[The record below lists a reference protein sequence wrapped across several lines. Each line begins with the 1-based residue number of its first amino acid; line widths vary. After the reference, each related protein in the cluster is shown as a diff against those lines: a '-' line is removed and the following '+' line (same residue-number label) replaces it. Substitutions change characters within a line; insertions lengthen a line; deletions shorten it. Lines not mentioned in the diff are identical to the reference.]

1 MIRAL
6 GQRFAAFFR
15 ATTPDPLVLAVLL
28 TVVALGG
35 AFALTN
41 SSPAEVIRAWQGDA
55 GFWSLLAFGMQMVLI
70 LVTGHALASAPPV
83 SRLLQT
89 LASRPVSAPG
99 AAAMVSF
106 VAMATGLLNWGLG
119 LIVGAILAR
128 DTGRSLAAR
137 GIPCHYPILA
147 AAGYTGLLCWHGGL
161 SGTAPLMVTSEENL
175 RGFLGPELA
184 ARTGPVPFTET
195 VLSPANLLVSLG
207 LLLLIPALA
216 AALCPRAGDPV
227 EGIDAFAPGPP
238 FVPTAPSRATIPER
252 LEASPWVA
260 ALIVI
265 PLLAAVGLWMSD
277 VGITQLDPNALN
289 LLFLALGIG
298 LHGSLRQYGAAV
310 HDAVSGASGIVL
322 QFPFYAG
329 IMGVMRVTGLAA
341 MFSSSIVNA

>member
-1 MIRAL
+1 
-6 GQRFAAFFR
+6 
-15 ATTPDPLVLAVLL
+15 
-28 TVVALGG
+28 
-35 AFALTN
+35 
-41 SSPAEVIRAWQGDA
+41 
-55 GFWSLLAFGMQMVLI
+55 
-70 LVTGHALASAPPV
+70 
-83 SRLLQT
+83 
-89 LASRPVSAPG
+89 
-99 AAAMVSF
+99 
-106 VAMATGLLNWGLG
+106 
-119 LIVGAILAR
+119 
-128 DTGRSLAAR
+128 
-137 GIPCHYPILA
+137 
-147 AAGYTGLLCWHGGL
+147 
-161 SGTAPLMVTSEENL
+161 MVTSEENL

-341 MFSSSIVNA
+341 MFSSSIVNAVSATWFPLATVGSAAIVNLFVPSGGGQWAVQGPIAMEAALHLGLSPATAVMSVAYGDQLTNMLQPFWALPLLAVTGVRAKDIIGYTAVLMIAATLWIGVLVTVIPF